1 MWEILIWVLAAIFI
15 IGGIW
20 MMIYLERKRWRS
32 NLFFQKDNTDLM
44 VEFRHFVT
52 GVDEDFNTEV
62 YVEFYRLDNHTTYVM
77 SHKKF
82 LEKFQKL

>member
-1 MWEILIWVLAAIFI
+1 MWEIIIWVFAAIFI

-20 MMIYLERKRWRS
+20 MMIYIERKRWRS
-32 NLFFQKDNTDLM
+32 NLFFQKDNPDLM

-52 GVDEDFNTEV
+52 NLDEDFNTDV
-62 YVEFYRLDNHTTYVM
+62 YVEFYRPDNRTTYVM